1 MTRDRIGKIIEA
13 MIDHIAENAGANLFG
28 VIEPHQTRDQQ
39 ISEFYARIDEFE
51 AAALRQADARYGK
64 GN

>member
-1 MTRDRIGKIIEA
+1 MNRERIGKIIEA
-13 MIDHIAENAGANLFG
+13 GIDEVAGHNLANLFG
-28 VIEPHQTRDQQ
+28 VVEPNQTRDRQ

-51 AAALRQADARYGK
+51 AAALRQADLKYGK

>member
-13 MIDHIAENAGANLFG
+13 MVDHIAENAGANLFG
-28 VIEPHQTRDQQ
+28 VVESLHDRDKQ

>member
-13 MIDHIAENAGANLFG
+13 GIASAASDAMGHLLS
-28 VIEPHQTRDQQ
+28 VVEPHQTRDQQ